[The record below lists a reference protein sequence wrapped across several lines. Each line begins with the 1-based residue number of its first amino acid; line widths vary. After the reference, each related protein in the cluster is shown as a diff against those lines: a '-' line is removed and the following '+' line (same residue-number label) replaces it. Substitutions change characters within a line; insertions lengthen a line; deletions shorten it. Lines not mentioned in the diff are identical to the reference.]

1 VFVVLALT
9 FQRQY
14 LCPTCFS
21 QSRWPVSLRTHER
34 RVDEHDSIA
43 VCGCAVHPG
52 DGLLD
57 ASLPGSVQNPPVCVD
72 DRHAGLVSH

>member
-1 VFVVLALT
+1 LSNLLLAEPLAC
-9 FQRQY
+9 
-14 LCPTCFS
+14 L
-21 QSRWPVSLRTHER
+21 VADHER

-57 ASLPGSVQNPPVCVD
+57 ASLPASVQNPPVCVD